1 MSRIALNG
9 MQFHSFHGYYAEEQS
24 VGNTY
29 ELDVMA
35 ESQIDLQA
43 LEDQLDNTINYEQIY
58 LICKEEMATAQ
69 RLIETVA
76 KKILARLETEI
87 EHDAHYT
94 IRIKKKHPLL
104 GGLVDHALVEV
115 KSQHAI

>member
-29 ELDVMA
+29 ELDVIA
-35 ESQIDLQA
+35 ESDIDLET
-43 LEDQLDNTINYEQIY
+43 LDDQLENTINYEQIY
-58 LICKEEMATAQ
+58 VICREEMATAQ

-76 KKILARLETEI
+76 RRILHRLVAEI
-87 EHDAHYT
+87 SHSAQYT
-94 IRIKKKHPLL
+94 IRIRKKHPLL
-104 GGLVDHALVEV
+104 GGLVDHALVEL
-115 KSQHAI
+115 KN

>member
-29 ELDVMA
+29 ELDVIA
-35 ESQIDLQA
+35 ESDIDL
-43 LEDQLDNTINYEQIY
+43 ETMDDQLENTINYEQIY
-58 LICKEEMATAQ
+58 TICREEMATAQ

-76 KKILARLETEI
+76 GRILHRLLAEI
-87 EHDAHYT
+87 NDSAQYT
-94 IRIKKKHPLL
+94 IRIRKKHPLL
-104 GGLVDHALVEV
+104 GGLVDHALVEL
-115 KSQHAI
+115 KN